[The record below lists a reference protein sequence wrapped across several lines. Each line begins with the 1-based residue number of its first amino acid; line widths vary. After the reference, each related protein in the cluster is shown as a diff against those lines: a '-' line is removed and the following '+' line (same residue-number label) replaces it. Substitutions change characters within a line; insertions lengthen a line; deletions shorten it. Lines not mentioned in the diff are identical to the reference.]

1 MSGDNSFLID
11 DRSKPA
17 AKVNRPIN
25 LKAIFAPDTTHLTR
39 IQKIIAV
46 LKTITFMS

>member
-1 MSGDNSFLID
+1 MIVQVCNHYDGGENSVLID

-25 LKAIFAPDTTHLTR
+25 LKAISAPDTTHLTR
-39 IQKIIAV
+39 I
-46 LKTITFMS
+46 